1 MNNKNDREYYK
12 VVIDLIKN
20 IITALF
26 VAGLGLM
33 GYVYKTN
40 DIIVAMVLFVD
51 ILIILLLTLFYFDI
65 AQNLRD

>member
-1 MNNKNDREYYK
+1 MKEYYK
-12 VVIDLIKN
+12 SLTDLIKN